1 MVLAVVGLGANL
13 DDPAAQLASA
23 VQALEQVALSQLLKT
38 SSLYRSAPMGG
49 PPGQPDYANAVALLE
64 TTLAPLE
71 LLEQLQA
78 IEQQHGRVRRERWG
92 ARVLDLDLIA
102 MGELCL
108 QHPRLS
114 LPHPGTAQR
123 EFVLQPLAEIAP
135 DYLLPGLGTVAAC
148 LRRLGKPTLPLWGA
162 G

>member
-135 DYLLPGLGTVAAC
+135 DYLLPGLGTAAAC